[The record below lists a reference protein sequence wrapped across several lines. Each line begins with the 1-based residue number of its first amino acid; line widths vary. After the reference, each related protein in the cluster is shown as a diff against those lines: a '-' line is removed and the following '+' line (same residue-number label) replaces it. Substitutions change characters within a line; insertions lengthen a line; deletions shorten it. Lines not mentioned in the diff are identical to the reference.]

1 MFLLRMRALCTAWRQ
16 VWCLYMFDTVS
27 ILKEPGA
34 ARPGPPQ
41 LMMAFT
47 GDGQLNPAILAAR
60 DERLGARP

>member
-1 MFLLRMRALCTAWRQ
+1 
-16 VWCLYMFDTVS
+16 MFDTVS